1 MNMEANTE
9 TRTIAFRVPCP
20 TAEDMEQYARECGFL
35 NISELMR
42 HLWREDA
49 RRRAGEIHA

>member
-1 MNMEANTE
+1 MEANTE